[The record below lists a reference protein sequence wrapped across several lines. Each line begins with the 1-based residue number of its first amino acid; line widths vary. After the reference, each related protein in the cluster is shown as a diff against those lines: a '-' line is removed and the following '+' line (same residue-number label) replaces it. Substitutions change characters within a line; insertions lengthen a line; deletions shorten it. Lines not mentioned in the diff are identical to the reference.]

1 MPESGSESQ
10 WEPEQ
15 KSQKAIESQRETGK
29 DPVRAIWKAWYK
41 KEASLTFLAYMIQD
55 RKDKDTDKY
64 MGKDKDQ
71 GVGVPMFLSISD
83 PPNVFI
89 LQGVSNVVVWKTND

>member
-1 MPESGSESQ
+1 MLNLLSNFRKEMRLP
-10 WEPEQ
+10 Q
-15 KSQKAIESQRETGK
+15 KRNNCWYKLQLF
-29 DPVRAIWKAWYK
+29 IWKACCK

-89 LQGVSNVVVWKTND
+89 LQGVSNVVVICRRLP